1 MPTDK
6 QSVPL
11 VSIYGYRQLFVLAL
25 AILTLAMPQASL
37 AAAPA
42 NHLVIS
48 EIQLTSA
55 TEQFVELYNPTGTRQ
70 SLAGYSLQ
78 YQAAGSGLPLTTIFN
93 FDSTNSIP
101 AYGYFLL
108 RPNGSLQASDQTYS
122 GIIGLGDGTLAL
134 VSSTTA
140 VSSLSSS
147 SIVDLVGYGTAT
159 LVEGNAAPSLSG
171 SGSLERLPG
180 ANASSLGNALDT
192 NDNRA
197 DWQLRGTAEPQTS
210 ASAGELPQ
218 APAAVT
224 NLSVVDFAND
234 HGNQLILNFTPPASV
249 SGLTQYRVWRRL
261 ASGSYG
267 STAYATLASTANT
280 FVDTQATSGQSYV
293 YQIESVG
300 SAYSNFSAESVASS
314 AVDNLPATITLTRLQ
329 SGSYVATTDPLIEAK
344 IVDPAGVKTVELF
357 LDGQLVRTLVPDAQG
372 LVSYQASGLT
382 QGTHTF
388 LFRVADFAPNIV
400 EKQLVITVD
409 SLAPI
414 LDPLRLVSPVTEPKA
429 EIGLSYNDPLGAA
442 SSGVVEMRVATDG
455 ALDSEGFEPITQ
467 TTWRNLAKSS
477 QPQLIVVM
485 VRDRAGNL
493 SNVQTLVVSIKP
505 ASLEAPQSLRLVKD
519 GNDIVFSYAAVAGAT
534 RYAIRYSD
542 GQTLFGPIYQSGLE
556 YRLSSADMKA
566 TYRFEVASVNS
577 IDQLTS
583 FAALSLSPATQLV
596 AETAVSAVTVQA
608 TPTVKPATS
617 EASPQAA
624 VITEPES
631 VKPSPAKV
639 EASPAA
645 TVTPTSEPSPTLSPE
660 SIDSVDDQESINQSS
675 QLKTGLIALISLLV
689 LGGVVWFALGKLP
702 SESKNDQ
709 RW

>member
-11 VSIYGYRQLFVLAL
+11 VSIYGYRQLLVLVA
-25 AILTLAMPQASL
+25 AILTLAMPQTSL

-55 TEQFVELYNPTGTRQ
+55 TEQFVELYNPTASRQ

-78 YQAAGSGLPLTTIFN
+78 YQSAGSGLPLTTIFN

-134 VSSTTA
+134 VNSTTP

-147 SIVDLVGYGTAT
+147 TLIDLVGYGTAT
-159 LVEGNAAPSLSG
+159 LVEGNAAPSLTA

-180 ANASSLGNALDT
+180 ANASSLGNALDS

-197 DWQLRGTAEPQTS
+197 DWQLRTAAEPQTS

-224 NLSVVDFAND
+224 GLAVVDFAND
-234 HGNQLILNFTPPASV
+234 QGNQLILNFTPPASL

-261 ASGSYG
+261 AAGSYG

-280 FVDTQATSGQSYV
+280 FVDTQATTGQSYI

-300 SAYSNFSAESVASS
+300 SAYSNFSAESLATT
-314 AVDNLPATITLTRLQ
+314 AVDNLPAMITLTRIQ
-329 SGSYVATTDPLIEAK
+329 SGSYVATTDPLIEARV
-344 IVDPAGVKTVELF
+344 VDPAGVKTVELF
-357 LDGQLVRTLVPDAQG
+357 LDGQLVRNLVPDAQG
-372 LVSYQASGLT
+372 LVSYQASGLA

-388 LFRVADFAPNIV
+388 LFRAADFAPNIV

-414 LDPLRLVSPVTEPKA
+414 LDPLRLVNPVIEPKA

-455 ALDSEGFEPITQ
+455 TLDSEGFEPISQ

-477 QPQLIVVM
+477 QPQLIVVV
-485 VRDRAGNL
+485 VRDRAGNV

-505 ASLEAPQSLRLVKD
+505 TTLDSPANLRLERV
-519 GNDIVFSYAAVAGAT
+519 GNDIVLSFTAVSGAS

-542 GQTLFGPIYQSGLE
+542 GQTLFGPIFQTGLE
-556 YRLSSADMKA
+556 YRLSSADAKA

-583 FAALSLSPATQLV
+583 FSVLSLSPASQQVTQAVPV
-596 AETAVSAVTVQA
+596 ATTKSTV
-608 TPTVKPATS
+608 
-617 EASPQAA
+617 AA
-624 VITEPES
+624 VVADTTSDAI
-631 VKPSPAKV
+631 ANV
-639 EASPAA
+639 EASP
-645 TVTPTSEPSPTLSPE
+645 TPTATAKVESSPSPTATPSPSVEPSPTMSPE
-660 SIDSVDDQESINQSS
+660 NLDDPETINQSS
-675 QLKTGLIALISLLV
+675 QLKTGLIALISLIV

-702 SESKNDQ
+702 SEPKNDQ